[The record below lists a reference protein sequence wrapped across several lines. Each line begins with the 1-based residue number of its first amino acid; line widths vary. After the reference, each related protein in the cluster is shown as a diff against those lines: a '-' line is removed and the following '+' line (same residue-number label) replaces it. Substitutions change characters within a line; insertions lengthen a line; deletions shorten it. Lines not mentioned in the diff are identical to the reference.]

1 MEYDGLSGSDS
12 YGSNLHVTAITLSIC
27 GMQTNV
33 NRLPITNNE
42 RHRLDY
48 RQPATCY
55 RYRYHFVTTVC
66 RGPSTDFLFNA
77 TATGSHE
84 PKPNEA
90 AKDGVSPNLTGKVSI
105 EPNEVKALKQKYVS
119 VFRGGPGEIK
129 DVEAR
134 IVLKENYIPKF
145 CKYRPVPYALR
156 TSVEQE
162 IDRMI
167 SEGIAYPVTS
177 SQWATP
183 IVVIQKKQGV
193 RLCGDFKVTLN
204 QVIQSEHY
212 PLPQPEDI
220 FASLAGCKC
229 FSVLDLEAAYLQLAV
244 AEESQELLTLATHK
258 GLVRLRRLP
267 YGLSSAPALFQA
279 AMDKIIGGL
288 PGTVAYLDDL
298 LVGGSSREE
307 ALTRL
312 EHVLQRL
319 QSYGVKQ
326 SKQWVLSTDVLVHY
340 DVHKPL
346 ILTCDASP
354 RGVGAVLSHLIDGVE
369 KPIAFASKSL
379 SASEKNYSQLH
390 KEALALVFGV
400 KKFHKYI
407 YGRSNVVLQ
416 TDHAPLVAIFGSKRG
431 VPCVAAA
438 RLQRWALILSAYNFE
453 VKYRRGVDL
462 PHADAL
468 SRLPLPN
475 DETMELEANH
485 LSHVENVVEVFS
497 CYKLVS
503 DDTPIT
509 AKDIA
514 RLTDR
519 DPVLSKVRDFIWHG
533 WRSADEP
540 ELIAYF
546 RRKDELSVDNNCVVW
561 GARVV
566 VPEKLRSAV
575 IRLLHD
581 QHPGISRM
589 KMLARS
595 YVWWPGLEKNLEE
608 TVSTCTVC
616 QCTRNAAVKVPL
628 YQWPRTTNR
637 WQRIHIDYA
646 EDPQTRQQL
655 LVVVDSFSKWLEVF
669 LMKSTTSFKTI
680 ERLRTLFAAYGLPE
694 ELVSDNAP
702 NFTSAEFREFL
713 SRNGIKF
720 TLSPPYHPASNGAA
734 ERCVQE
740 VKKNLQRQVIES
752 QLEGV
757 TLQHKLDNF
766 LFVYRNTP
774 STVTGLSPAELF
786 LQWKPRTKLT
796 LLKPNLLSVIDKK
809 KEQQRSA
816 ANSIRGGARHFGK
829 GDKVCVKTVRG
840 EHVSWVPGKV
850 MEQRS
855 PATYVVSV
863 LGKVRFCHADHL
875 RSSLLGDEEETLVDR
890 RIPQPSPVKASP
902 PVRPI
907 SPVKI
912 PSPQPAAITPS
923 HQRRSLPEASSP
935 LPRLEE
941 RHEVQSSP
949 QLLRRSQRAVRKPR
963 RLDL

>member
-1 MEYDGLSGSDS
+1 
-12 YGSNLHVTAITLSIC
+12 
-27 GMQTNV
+27 
-33 NRLPITNNE
+33 
-42 RHRLDY
+42 
-48 RQPATCY
+48 
-55 RYRYHFVTTVC
+55 
-66 RGPSTDFLFNA
+66 
-77 TATGSHE
+77 
-84 PKPNEA
+84 
-90 AKDGVSPNLTGKVSI
+90 
-105 EPNEVKALKQKYVS
+105 
-119 VFRGGPGEIK
+119 
-129 DVEAR
+129 
-134 IVLKENYIPKF
+134 
-145 CKYRPVPYALR
+145 
-156 TSVEQE
+156 
-162 IDRMI
+162 
-167 SEGIAYPVTS
+167 
-177 SQWATP
+177 
-183 IVVIQKKQGV
+183 
-193 RLCGDFKVTLN
+193 
-204 QVIQSEHY
+204 
-212 PLPQPEDI
+212 
-220 FASLAGCKC
+220 
-229 FSVLDLEAAYLQLAV
+229 
-244 AEESQELLTLATHK
+244 
-258 GLVRLRRLP
+258 
-267 YGLSSAPALFQA
+267 
-279 AMDKIIGGL
+279 MDKIIGGL
-288 PGTVAYLDDL
+288 PGTVAYLDDV

-340 DVHKPL
+340 DVQKPL

-390 KEALALVFGV
+390 KEALALVIGV

-407 YGRSNVVLQ
+407 YGRSNVVLR

-497 CYKLVS
+497 CYKLLS

-595 YVWWPGLEKNLEE
+595 YVWWPGLEKNIEE

-655 LVVVDSFSKWLEVF
+655 LVIVDSFSKWLEVF

-829 GDKVCVKTVRG
+829 GDKVWVKTVRG

-890 RIPQPSPVKASP
+890 RILQPSPVKASP

-949 QLLRRSQRAVRKPR
+949 QLLRRSQRAVLLASYETLERRGEMPVGGWGIFALDCEMYWSTRGSELGRVTVVNAELRTVYDTFVKPE
-963 RLDL
+963 LPVT

>member
-1 MEYDGLSGSDS
+1 MRAHGVLEQY
-12 YGSNLHVTAITLSIC
+12 
-27 GMQTNV
+27 
-33 NRLPITNNE
+33 
-42 RHRLDY
+42 
-48 RQPATCY
+48 
-55 RYRYHFVTTVC
+55 
-66 RGPSTDFLFNA
+66 FL
-77 TATGSHE
+77 
-84 PKPNEA
+84 
-90 AKDGVSPNLTGKVSI
+90 
-105 EPNEVKALKQKYVS
+105 
-119 VFRGGPGEIK
+119 
-129 DVEAR
+129 
-134 IVLKENYIPKF
+134 
-145 CKYRPVPYALR
+145 
-156 TSVEQE
+156 
-162 IDRMI
+162 I
-167 SEGIAYPVTS
+167 S
-177 SQWATP
+177 
-183 IVVIQKKQGV
+183 
-193 RLCGDFKVTLN
+193 
-204 QVIQSEHY
+204 
-212 PLPQPEDI
+212 
-220 FASLAGCKC
+220 
-229 FSVLDLEAAYLQLAV
+229 
-244 AEESQELLTLATHK
+244 
-258 GLVRLRRLP
+258 
-267 YGLSSAPALFQA
+267 
-279 AMDKIIGGL
+279 
-288 PGTVAYLDDL
+288 
-298 LVGGSSREE
+298 
-307 ALTRL
+307 
-312 EHVLQRL
+312 
-319 QSYGVKQ
+319 
-326 SKQWVLSTDVLVHY
+326 
-340 DVHKPL
+340 
-346 ILTCDASP
+346 
-354 RGVGAVLSHLIDGVE
+354 
-369 KPIAFASKSL
+369 
-379 SASEKNYSQLH
+379 
-390 KEALALVFGV
+390 
-400 KKFHKYI
+400 
-407 YGRSNVVLQ
+407 
-416 TDHAPLVAIFGSKRG
+416 

-595 YVWWPGLEKNLEE
+595 YVWWPGLEKNIEE

-655 LVVVDSFSKWLEVF
+655 LVIVDSFSKWLEVF

-752 QLEGV
+752 QLVGV

-816 ANSIRGGARHFGK
+816 ANSIRGGARYFGK
-829 GDKVCVKTVRG
+829 GDKVWVKTVRG

-890 RIPQPSPVKASP
+890 RIPQPSPAKASP

-912 PSPQPAAITPS
+912 PSPQPEAITPS